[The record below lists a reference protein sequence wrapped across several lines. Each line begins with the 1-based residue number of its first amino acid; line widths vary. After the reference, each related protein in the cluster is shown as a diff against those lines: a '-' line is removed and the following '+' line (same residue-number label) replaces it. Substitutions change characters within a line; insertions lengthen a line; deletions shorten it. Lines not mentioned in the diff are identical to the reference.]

1 MKENLS
7 DDGIGDTLVSP
18 SLNDVTFISHGKR
31 VKLRTRI
38 KELNLETSIGN
49 WDIGEWNVSRS

>member
-1 MKENLS
+1 MKENPL

-18 SLNDVTFISHGKR
+18 SLDDVTFISHGKP

-38 KELNLETSIGN
+38 KELDREPSIAN
-49 WDIGEWNVSRS
+49 RHFGE